1 MATQTQ
7 LKSASVPASAPA
19 LARLW
24 RSVTTPSPHLTGEE
38 RRRVRLLL
46 SLLAVATPI
55 AVIAALAELYIQF
68 TTKIDSGLI
77 FTIAFPTLL
86 IIICLLARY
95 RRYGAASVLFV
106 TSPTIIVALTAI
118 PANMTEMATYGLYY
132 MVLSVLFA
140 NLLLNIEETR
150 RIVIVNAVVIVILII
165 LIPKWHSSGL
175 VDEVVFNIT
184 VSALLIVSA
193 AIRQQYLNQINQQV
207 VELEQSR
214 EAESSARQQAERA
227 NQVKSAFLASM
238 SHELRTPLNAIIN
251 FTMFVAKGDL
261 GAVNPEQEEALNETI
276 GSAKHLLNLIND
288 VLDMS
293 KIESGTLNLFVEDNV
308 SLKSILDSVAATGK
322 SLLAGKP
329 VELRLRLDDDLPS
342 IRADRQRIYQVL
354 LNIVSNACKFT
365 ETGWIELR
373 AQKSGAEVLLSVRD
387 TGPGIA
393 PEDQSLVFEA
403 FKQTETG
410 LRQGGG
416 TGLGMPISRSLVQA
430 HGGRLWLESK
440 PGEGATFTVALP
452 IKSEQLK
459 PVFDALEM
467 TK

>member
-1 MATQTQ
+1 MATQSQ
-7 LKSASVPASAPA
+7 LKSVSGLPTAPGLAS
-19 LARLW
+19 LW
-24 RSVTTPSPHLTGEE
+24 RSLTTPPAHLTGEE
-38 RRRVRLLL
+38 RRRIRLML
-46 SLLAVATPI
+46 SLLVVATPI
-55 AVIAALAELYIQF
+55 AILGALAELYIQF

-86 IIICLLARY
+86 IIISLLARY
-95 RRYGAASVLFV
+95 RRYTAASVLFV

-118 PANMTEMATYGLYY
+118 PANVTEMATYGLYY
-132 MVLSVLFA
+132 IVLSVLFA
-140 NLLLNIEETR
+140 NLLLNVRETR
-150 RIVIVNAVVIVILII
+150 RIVIVNVVVIIALII
-165 LIPKWHSSGL
+165 FIPKWHSTGL
-175 VDEVVFNIT
+175 VDEVVFNIA

-193 AIRQQYLNQINQQV
+193 SIRQQYLNQINHQV

-214 EAESSARQQAERA
+214 EAEASARQQAERA

-261 GAVNPEQEEALNETI
+261 GSVNPEQEEALNETI

-293 KIESGTLNLFVEDNV
+293 KIESGTLNLFIEDNV
-308 SLKSILDSVAATGK
+308 NLKSILDSVAATGR
-322 SLLAGKP
+322 SLLAGKA
-329 VELRLRLDDDLPS
+329 VELRLRVEDDLPN
-342 IRADRQRIYQVL
+342 IRADRQRIYQIL
-354 LNIVSNACKFT
+354 LNMVSNACKFT
-365 ETGWIELR
+365 EEGWIELR
-373 AQKSGAEVLLSVRD
+373 AQKSGEDVLLSVQD

-416 TGLGMPISRSLVQA
+416 TGLGMPISRSLAQA

-440 PGEGATFTVALP
+440 PGEGTTFTVALP
-452 IKSEQLK
+452 IKSSQLK
-459 PVFDALEM
+459 PIFDAREM